1 MGGVWGE
8 LGEVMPDWSGR
19 GKIRK
24 GQPMERLWAPWRLEY
39 VQAQSSGSCI
49 FCLGERSED
58 AARLVLH
65 RGTHCFII
73 INRYPYSN
81 GHLMVAPLRHVA
93 DPGLLD
99 GGEVAE
105 LHQLT
110 MLCRDLLLDCCQA
123 QGFNVGMN
131 LGAVAGA
138 GVADHLHQH
147 IVPRWAGDSNFM
159 AVFAD
164 VRVIPQHL
172 EETYGDLRAALAL
185 RGGNLR

>member
-1 MGGVWGE
+1 
-8 LGEVMPDWSGR
+8 
-19 GKIRK
+19 
-24 GQPMERLWAPWRLEY
+24 MEQLWAPWRLEY
-39 VQAQSSGSCI
+39 IQAEPSASCI
-49 FCLGERSED
+49 FCLGDPLED
-58 AARLVLH
+58 QQRLVLH
-65 RGTHCFII
+65 RGSHCFII
-73 INRYPYSN
+73 MNRFPYSN

-99 GGEVAE
+99 GAEVAE

-110 MLCRDLLLDCCQA
+110 VVCCDLLREVCQA
-123 QGFNVGMN
+123 QGFNVGIN

-147 IVPRWAGDSNFM
+147 IVPRWAGDTNFM
-159 AVFAD
+159 PVFAD

-172 EETYGDLRAALAL
+172 DTTSRLLREALAL